1 MNERTGPTAEQ
12 KGKGREVPAGKE
24 GNALEEEILEG
35 DQYLQKY
42 VQIRSCLRNI
52 SRLRLVPP
60 LALPTAHTTS
70 VRPLSA

>member
-1 MNERTGPTAEQ
+1 MDERTGPTAEQ

-42 VQIRSCLRNI
+42 VQVRSSVTKTSKLMLLL
-52 SRLRLVPP
+52 SS
-60 LALPTAHTTS
+60 ALSTVLTTS
-70 VRPLSA
+70 VRPRST